1 MSKKCVSKCKI
12 TLRIK
17 KMIFY
22 VDMIVVHVH
31 IIQFRDKQIPIK
43 LIVHFVEIG
52 LQGKIPIISFFQ
64 RF

>member
-1 MSKKCVSKCKI
+1 
-12 TLRIK
+12 
-17 KMIFY
+17 MISY